1 MSHSRD
7 VPSYHDG
14 GTELSQGPRKTQY
27 RTSYHSPKRQRET
40 DTPECGKRPA
50 AKTTSGF
57 FFPVYLIFMA
67 PGLALSLW
75 ASWRVKTSFK
85 KYSSV
90 RSSRGITGAEAA
102 AELLGRAG
110 VTDVKIVR
118 TEGKLSDHYNPLTKT
133 LALSDGVYS
142 SSSIAAVGI
151 AAHEAGHALQHAQHY
166 APLWLRSV
174 LVPTAN
180 IGSSIGYF
188 VMVIGAFMAS
198 TNMILLGA
206 VLFSAVLFFQI
217 VTLPVEFNASSRA
230 KALIVEYGIIV
241 PQERV
246 GVDRILNAA
255 ALTYVA
261 AAVSTLLTLLYF
273 LMRARR

>member
-1 MSHSRD
+1 MLYFD
-7 VPSYHDG
+7 
-14 GTELSQGPRKTQY
+14 
-27 RTSYHSPKRQRET
+27 
-40 DTPECGKRPA
+40 
-50 AKTTSGF
+50 
-57 FFPVYLIFMA
+57 PVYLIFMA